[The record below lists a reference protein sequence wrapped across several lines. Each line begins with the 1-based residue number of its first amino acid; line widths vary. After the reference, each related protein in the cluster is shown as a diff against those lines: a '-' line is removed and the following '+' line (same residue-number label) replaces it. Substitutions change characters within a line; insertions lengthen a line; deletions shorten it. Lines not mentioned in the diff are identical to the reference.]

1 MNCATCNTPLEP
13 HARFCPKCG
22 ATVNQSPLF
31 QPMARGE
38 SPTVPPAQWS
48 PPQSPAPSPWQQPQ
62 QASSATPSWQQ
73 PQQASSAAPPWQQP
87 QQASSAAPPWQ
98 QPQQPGQM
106 VLPAPRGVRAEPL
119 PAPIYKPA
127 APSKPARKSRLRGFL
142 FYSVTIIVVLLLLL
156 VGAWFLILRPYANSM
171 AQSQLNNALA
181 QAVDNIPS
189 EVALLPSGGT
199 VPISDNTLNLLLSDQ
214 SSSSNIVQNANVTIT
229 PQNVVFKFQVSLPGF
244 NFPCSVTAVPIASNG
259 KIVLTNVSL
268 SGIIGQVMSAD
279 EITTIVNNH
288 LVDAVTRI
296 NHSITKVTL
305 KEHEIDLTFGPRGSN
320 GGTPTG
326 TPTAVPTGIPT
337 GIPTAIPTN
346 IPLP

>member
-22 ATVNQSPLF
+22 ATVNQSPLL

-48 PPQSPAPSPWQQPQ
+48 LPQSPTPSPWQQPQ
-62 QASSATPSWQQ
+62 QSPPAAPSWQQ

-87 QQASSAAPPWQ
+87 
-98 QPQQPGQM
+98 GQV
-106 VLPAPRGVRAEPL
+106 VLPAARDARAEPL

-127 APSKPARKSRLRGFL
+127 APSKPARKSRLRGCL

-156 VGAWFLILRPYANSM
+156 AGAWFLILRPYADSM
-171 AQSQLNNALA
+171 AQTQLNNALA

-214 SSSSNIVQNANVTIT
+214 SSSSNIVQNASITIS
-229 PQNVVFKFQVSLPGF
+229 PQNVVFKFQVFGF
-244 NFPCSVTAVPIASNG
+244 DCSVTSVPIASNG
-259 KIVLTNVSL
+259 KIILTDVTL
-268 SGIIGQVMSAD
+268 SGIAGMVMSAE
-279 EITTIVNNH
+279 EITNIVNNH

-326 TPTAVPTGIPT
+326 TPTAIPTGIPT

-346 IPLP
+346 IPIP